1 MAKHHQ
7 LDVPEI
13 PMRADLTTQEYV
25 YERLRYAIMVGAIP
39 PGTNLTMRGLAEA
52 MGLSPTPIREAVR
65 RLSTEHAIEV
75 LQNRRM
81 TVPNMSL
88 GRFEELLAL
97 RIALEVH
104 AAERSLPYI
113 SNVIID
119 EMRAVD
125 RQMDDALSDNDLD
138 QLTILNQT
146 FHRTLYR
153 ANPHQVSMPV
163 IESVWLQMGPFQ
175 RQVIENIK
183 EYYTVDRHKEILDA
197 LSSRDVAA
205 LLIATES
212 DIREGMSRSAR
223 QQLTKVP
230 GGNQVA

>member
-1 MAKHHQ
+1 MVKHDQ

-65 RLSTEHAIEV
+65 RLSSEHAIEV

-81 TVPNMSL
+81 TVPRMTL

-97 RIALEVH
+97 RITLETH
-104 AAERSLPYI
+104 AAERSLPYV
-113 SNVIID
+113 SNILIEEMGDVDAGMD
-119 EMRAVD
+119 E
-125 RQMDDALSDNDLD
+125 ALKRYDLD
-138 QLTILNQT
+138 QLTILNHR
-146 FHRTLYR
+146 FHRTLYQ

-163 IESVWLQMGPFQ
+163 IESVWLQVGPFQ
-175 RQVIENIK
+175 RQVIENVRD
-183 EYYTVDRHKEILDA
+183 YYTVDRHKEILDA
-197 LSSRDVAA
+197 LRTRDVAA
-205 LLIATES
+205 LVIATES
-212 DIREGMSRSAR
+212 DIRDAIGRSGR
-223 QQLTKVP
+223 LLLTQP
-230 GGNQVA
+230 QNGSDAA